1 MVTPL
6 AEATTSEA
14 VSQHGAAII
23 PDRSGSRGG
32 RWKPG
37 KKNVMENSVYVLD
50 TSIDFAWRQFIGSIA
65 ICFARVSQSSTY
77 YLW

>member
-23 PDRSGSRGG
+23 PDRSGSVGPPTQL
-32 RWKPG
+32 K
-37 KKNVMENSVYVLD
+37 S
-50 TSIDFAWRQFIGSIA
+50 WRVVE
-65 ICFARVSQSSTY
+65 ARKEERNEELRLCARYEHQLCLEAVDR
-77 YLW
+77 